1 MKSIVVKT
9 QRDEECLDITSRI
22 EKSIRELD
30 IEVGTCTLY
39 VPHTTAAIAIQE
51 TADPAVKE
59 DILNAIKRLIPRS
72 LEYKHLEGN
81 AHAHIQASLIG
92 NSVLVPVDDGKLKLG
107 TWQGIIFFE
116 LDGPR
121 ERNVWV
127 IPSNHEIL

>member
-1 MKSIVVKT
+1 MKSFVVKT
-9 QRDEECLDITSRI
+9 QSREECLDITTQTEKAVRDLRI
-22 EKSIRELD
+22 EA
-30 IEVGTCTLY
+30 GTCTLY

-59 DILNAIKRLIPRS
+59 DILDAVRRLIPHS

-92 NSVLVPVDDGKLKLG
+92 NSVIVPVENGKLRLG
-107 TWQGIIFFE
+107 TWQGVIFFE

-121 ERNVWV
+121 ERNVWI
-127 IPSNHEIL
+127 IPSAGA